1 MTQIAMNLT
10 TIAYV
15 NWICASLV
23 ILAWGVTFVNTRALL
38 QDFSAL
44 EIQLLRFGIAWGVLK
59 AISLVRSRSAV
70 ERFGWKDE
78 ALFVWMGL
86 SGVFVY
92 QFLENCAI
100 YYTNASNVAILV
112 SFGPIVT
119 AVLARLLTK
128 DRSLSVWLVVG
139 SLIAV
144 CGVSLVSLNEVVNF
158 QMRPIGDMMALGA
171 MVSWGVYSVLVDKA
185 NAMGVP
191 PMTAIRKAFF
201 WALIMM
207 VPLAMWGGT
216 ESGYYALD
224 GSFSVTLDVDINI
237 ERFVRPLNWFNI
249 VFLGAVASAACF
261 VMWNLACR
269 RLGVVRTTVGLYL
282 TPIVGVIFAALFL
295 DERLTPMSA
304 AGGLVIIVGVLV
316 ANWGFW
322 RDGK

>member
-1 MTQIAMNLT
+1 MKESAEKLGWMV
-10 TIAYV
+10 AGV
-15 NWICASLV
+15 V
-23 ILAWGVTFVNTRALL
+23 ILAWGVTFANTRALL

-44 EIQLLRFGIAWGVLK
+44 EIQLLRFGIAWAVLK
-59 AISLVRSRSAV
+59 AASLGRGRSAA
-70 ERFGWKDE
+70 ERLGWKDE
-78 ALFVWMGL
+78 ALFAEMGL

-128 DRSLSVWLVVG
+128 DRSLSIWLVAG
-139 SLIAV
+139 SLVAV
-144 CGVSLVSLNEVVNF
+144 CGVALVALNGVVNF

-171 MVSWGVYSVLVDKA
+171 MVSWGFYSVLVDKA
-185 NAMGVP
+185 NAKGIP

-207 VPLAMWGGT
+207 VPLAVWGGT

-224 GSFSVTLDVDINI
+224 GSFSVTLDEDINV
-237 ERFVRPLNWFNI
+237 ERFLRPLNWLNI

-269 RLGVVRTTVGLYL
+269 GLGVVRTTIGLYL
-282 TPIVGVIFAALFL
+282 TPIVGVVFAALFL
-295 DERLTPMSA
+295 GERLTVMSA
-304 AGGLVIIVGVLV
+304 AGGVVIIAGVVV

-322 RDGK
+322 RPGK